1 MKVIFEWGRVFLKNI
16 SFKIGLCDFWREIIF
31 FLLRFVKYFLFCIDV
46 NSKIFLVSEGFK
58 NLVIFIKE

>member
-16 SFKIGLCDFWREIIF
+16 SFKIDLCDFWREIIF
-31 FLLRFVKYFLFCIDV
+31 FLLRFVKYFLFCVDV